1 MRKME
6 LICIPYAGGSVTLY
20 EKWRNSL
27 NPKVELCLIELAGR
41 GTRSHEALYQNLHEA
56 VDDIYAR
63 MHERFNIKETP
74 FALFGYSMGSLIAYE
89 LAHKIKDLLGLNP
102 HHIFFAAK
110 QPPDYTSNNKILHTL
125 PIPALVNEL
134 MAMGGTPSEIFQDPM
149 LKEYFLPI
157 IKSDLRIT
165 ENYRYIRRESKLDCD
180 FTIIDGI
187 YDYMLKSPI
196 GGWQNHSNLECYTY
210 KLEGDH
216 FLIHTHMDQIL
227 NIINRQLMKK
237 MLPENMI

>member
-1 MRKME
+1 MKPYIEICMRLLMIYTHVCMKDSI
-6 LICIPYAGGSVTLY
+6 LRKHLLLY
-20 EKWRNSL
+20 
-27 NPKVELCLIELAGR
+27 C
-41 GTRSHEALYQNLHEA
+41 
-56 VDDIYAR
+56 
-63 MHERFNIKETP
+63 
-74 FALFGYSMGSLIAYE
+74 YSMGSLIAYE

-196 GGWQNHSNLECYTY
+196 GGWQNH
-210 KLEGDH
+210 
-216 FLIHTHMDQIL
+216 
-227 NIINRQLMKK
+227 
-237 MLPENMI
+237 